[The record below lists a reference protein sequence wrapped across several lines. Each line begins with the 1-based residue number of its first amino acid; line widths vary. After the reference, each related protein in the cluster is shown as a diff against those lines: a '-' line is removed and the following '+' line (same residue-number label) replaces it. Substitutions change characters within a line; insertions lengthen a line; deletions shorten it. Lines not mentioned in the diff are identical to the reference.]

1 MANPTAQQVQDQVL
15 SAMKQSQD
23 ATVQAISLWG
33 EAVDKLASRL
43 PDLPDLPKLPLADA
57 LPKPGEL
64 SEQLF
69 DFAQQVLRQQQEF
82 VQQVV
87 AALPGHDKRG

>member
-1 MANPTAQQVQDQVL
+1 MANPTTKQAQEQIL
-15 SAMKQSQD
+15 AAMKQSQE

-33 EAVDKLASRL
+33 EAVDKLAGRL
-43 PDLPDLPKLPLADA
+43 PVLPDLPKLPMVDA

-64 SEQLF
+64 SEQFL
-69 DFAQQVLRQQQEF
+69 DFAQQVLRQQQDF

-87 AALPGHDKRG
+87 AVLPGRDKRG

>member
-1 MANPTAQQVQDQVL
+1 MANPTAQQVQYQVL

-64 SEQLF
+64 SEQLL